1 MSLDHLNLTQK
12 SYYEDMNAKKI
23 LKHFRFP
30 FLFYFILGSLGC
42 HVGDGN
48 KNVKQTN
55 KQSSSFR
62 LAKRQL
68 NFARAALFL
77 VHFFVVTTR
86 LRRKISC
93 FMENVGK
100 RLQISL
106 SFDEFRYPI
115 FDIQFIF
122 LQYNSRRVRL
132 HLTK

>member
-55 KQSSSFR
+55 KQTNK
-62 LAKRQL
+62 A
-68 NFARAALFL
+68 
-77 VHFFVVTTR
+77 VV
-86 LRRKISC
+86 LDKQ
-93 FMENVGK
+93 N
-100 RLQISL
+100 
-106 SFDEFRYPI
+106 D
-115 FDIQFIF
+115 
-122 LQYNSRRVRL
+122 N
-132 HLTK
+132 